1 MRKKENITTEDSNL
15 ISHNENLNISEKNE
29 KKMNYVPATWKENH
43 DDNFMNHLIKN
54 LPDQNIEF
62 ESRSAKFIRNKKHS
76 LSKNSFLH
84 SKRKKKESKVVI
96 KERVVGV
103 ISMNIVYCRV
113 C

>member
-54 LPDQNIEF
+54 LPDQNIELK
-62 ESRSAKFIRNKKHS
+62 SGNAKFIVDTKRS
-76 LSKNSFLH
+76 LSKNPVFRY
-84 SKRKKKESKVVI
+84 K
-96 KERVVGV
+96 
-103 ISMNIVYCRV
+103 N
-113 C
+113 